1 MFSCRRTRKA
11 KVIEER
17 EVKTDEA
24 KSEKTE
30 QDGVSSLDRMTYRQD
45 VRDHFFHCSWW
56 EGNAQME
63 MMSGGGREW
72 VRRGLMHV

>member
-45 VRDHFFHCSWW
+45 VRDHFFHCSW
-56 EGNAQME
+56 
-63 MMSGGGREW
+63 
-72 VRRGLMHV
+72 